1 MKGSRKEAV
10 ITISGQSKEA
20 NKTLYAYS
28 FIMRRQTLT
37 QLCCLY
43 KPRLYLKNKWRK
55 ESTKLLK
62 TAGRKDSLLSNH
74 PKTLMGYF

>member
-1 MKGSRKEAV
+1 MKGSRKAAV
-10 ITISGQSKEA
+10 LTISGQSKEA
-20 NKTLYAYS
+20 NKTLYF

-43 KPRLYLKNKWRK
+43 KPRLELKNKWKK

-62 TAGRKDSLLSNH
+62 TAGRKDFLLANH
-74 PKTLMGYF
+74 PKTLLGYF